1 MLPDSKSFL
10 KVGMKLLWNS
20 RNQKFVG
27 HAMTHDEMTTLCD
40 VYQTLQPSFHQKRT
54 SYVLQTLWQ
63 DLTSDFDIVGP
74 HYTSEGTVSVSVHL
88 TTNLLF
94 IECMCICSINSP
106 YHV

>member
-1 MLPDSKSFL
+1 MSIHTSHFL

-40 VYQTLQPSFHQKRT
+40 VYRTLQPSFRQKRI
-54 SYVLQTLWQ
+54 SYVLQTLWR

-74 HYTSEGTVSVSVHL
+74 HYTSEGTMSVSL
-88 TTNLLF
+88 IYSFLLL
-94 IECMCICSINSP
+94 I
-106 YHV
+106 

>member
-1 MLPDSKSFL
+1 
-10 KVGMKLLWNS
+10 MKLLWNS

-40 VYQTLQPSFHQKRT
+40 VYQTLQPSFHEKRT
-54 SYVLQTLWQ
+54 SYVLQTFWQ

-74 HYTSEGTVSVSVHL
+74 HYTSEGTMTVSI
-88 TTNLLF
+88 LF
-94 IECMCICSINSP
+94 IFHSLFVQCICICSINLL